1 MRGVGR
7 IVKWELTGR
16 TAKGWFEVIPAPS
29 CVTDKEGSEQL
40 RISEIKYSF
49 NFIGSFK
56 NSGRTH

>member
-16 TAKGWFEVIPAPS
+16 TAEGWFEVIPAPL
-29 CVTDKEGSEQL
+29 CMTDKDLNSLEFL
-40 RISEIKYSF
+40 KLNTVL

-56 NSGRTH
+56 NSGRNY

>member
-40 RISEIKYSF
+40 RIFEIKYS
-49 NFIGSFK
+49 S
-56 NSGRTH
+56 